1 MRPLV
6 HMQVKKPIGRR
17 PKQPPRDAA
26 DVIRNAAAT
35 GANRRGISMA
45 LGVHDQTLQ
54 RWLDEREDLR
64 EALEEG
70 REVERKTLHNRVYEM
85 AVNGE
90 GRDSLLAAFFL
101 LKARH
106 GYVEGEQPQQ
116 GNRVTV
122 NFQLPGARPFD
133 PAMVI
138 ENGTA
143 DARTERLQNPAIRRT

>member
-1 MRPLV
+1 
-6 HMQVKKPIGRR
+6 MQVKKPIGRR
-17 PKQPPRDAA
+17 PKHPPKDAA
-26 DVIRNAAAT
+26 DVIRKAAAD
-35 GANRRGISMA
+35 GANRVGIGMA
-45 LGVHDQTLQ
+45 LGCSYKVLQ

-64 EALEEG
+64 DALEEG
-70 REVERKTLHNRVYEM
+70 RESERKTLHNRVYEM

-122 NFQLPGARPFD
+122 NFQLPGARPFN
-133 PAMVI
+133 PELVI

-143 DARTERLQNPAIRRT
+143 DARTERLPNPAIGRT